1 MLAKGENENQIR
13 VVSVRDKQLMIH
25 EVDLKSQVEKSTIR
39 VAKILNSFS
48 E

>member
-25 EVDLKSQVEKSTIR
+25 EVDLKYQV
-39 VAKILNSFS
+39 
-48 E
+48 